1 MMMKML
7 VAGGLEALTD
17 NSRIADEDNPNGYFE
32 FERVK
37 KLEED
42 NAWLQDSCG
51 KAVKIVSSF
60 LKHLPPNYNY
70 NIIFMRRKIEEV
82 LASQK
87 RMLIRRGEQAG
98 GVSDE
103 KLAEIFQRH
112 SKDIESWLA
121 VQPNIKTLYF
131 NYNEA
136 IDHPSRSIQMVNDF
150 LRVELDVEAMVSVI
164 NRALYRQRG

>member
-17 NSRIADEDNPNGYFE
+17 NLRSADDDNPNGYFE

-37 KLEED
+37 KLDED
-42 NAWLQDSCG
+42 NAWLQDACG
-51 KAVKIVSSF
+51 KVVKIVSSI
-60 LKHLPPNYNY
+60 LKHLPPHYNY

-87 RMLIRRGEQAG
+87 KMMIRRGEQTDS
-98 GVSDE
+98 VSDE

-121 VQPNIKTLYF
+121 AQPNIKTLYF

-136 IDHPSRSIQMVNDF
+136 IDQPDRSVQLVNDF
-150 LRVELDVEAMVSVI
+150 LREGLDVEAMAAVI
-164 NRALYRQRG
+164 NRTLYRQRG